1 MAALA
6 SFSVLL
12 LVPAL
17 GPFLFPHQ
25 RRHSALLARIVD
37 LRVGCRWRAAGGGV
51 LEGNWPAR
59 MIHLSYDCFSV
70 EATRILGL
78 VARPV
83 NTGNPSSSITARNLT
98 KKPERVSRKANAR
111 KQHPSVSLYP
121 STNFF
126 RRLPDT
132 GNSAETGGSMS
143 AHERVCTQRIYFRA
157 CFYRDRSVGLRDSV
171 AMTGN
176 VFRSNRQAL
185 ENGINENGWQGC
197 ENIFNKSK
205 FRSFR
210 RWRQVTD
217 ELKLQLSP
225 RALFPPY

>member
-126 RRLPDT
+126 RRYRIP
-132 GNSAETGGSMS
+132 ETRQKPADLCRHTNVY
-143 AHERVCTQRIYFRA
+143 AHSVYIFGLV
-157 CFYRDRSVGLRDSV
+157 FIGIGRSGYV
-171 AMTGN
+171 
-176 VFRSNRQAL
+176 
-185 ENGINENGWQGC
+185 I
-197 ENIFNKSK
+197 
-205 FRSFR
+205 
-210 RWRQVTD
+210 
-217 ELKLQLSP
+217 P
-225 RALFPPY
+225 